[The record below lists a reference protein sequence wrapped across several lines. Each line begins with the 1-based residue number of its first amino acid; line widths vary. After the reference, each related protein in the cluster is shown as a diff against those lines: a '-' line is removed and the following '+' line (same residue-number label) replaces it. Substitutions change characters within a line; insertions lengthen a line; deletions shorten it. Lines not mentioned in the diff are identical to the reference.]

1 MISMFKF
8 IKEDGSMIALETGRG
23 RFVLTVSPD
32 PDYPGVCVDY
42 QEPGKPTRDLAV
54 IEHDLENDTVR
65 TILWESSNSNLFDSS
80 HIIQHQRPEHEGLH
94 SLEQAIKKIDNTHAG
109 LELEARLSDNKELFT
124 LDLGYWG
131 VDYNFYTIE
140 TIHISEVYLN
150 DIIYC
155 VEHHGW
161 KFVQE

>member
-1 MISMFKF
+1 MFKF
-8 IKEDGSMIALETGRG
+8 IKDDGSEIVLETGRG
-23 RFVLTVSPD
+23 RFLLSSSCD
-32 PDYPGVCVDY
+32 SDYPGFYVDY
-42 QEPGKPTRDLAV
+42 QEPGKPTRTLAV
-54 IEHDLENDTVR
+54 VEHVLEDDLLR
-65 TILWESSNSNLFDSS
+65 TILWESSDSNLFDSS

-131 VDYNFYTIE
+131 VDCNFYTIE
-140 TIHISEVYLN
+140 TIHLSEVSLD